1 MRLGDSKI
9 FRECA
14 GVTFTDAVL
23 RSFNKN
29 VCLIGVKNTSTNSIE
44 LNPGLSY
51 KMVCGSFMLWLSYLV
66 WHCGNGS
73 APLLL
78 IISIVSVFV
87 LASKHAFFAHDLG

>member
-14 GVTFTDAVL
+14 GMTFTDAVL

-51 KMVCGSFMLWLSYLV
+51 KMVGEEKWS
-66 WHCGNGS
+66 
-73 APLLL
+73 
-78 IISIVSVFV
+78 
-87 LASKHAFFAHDLG
+87 